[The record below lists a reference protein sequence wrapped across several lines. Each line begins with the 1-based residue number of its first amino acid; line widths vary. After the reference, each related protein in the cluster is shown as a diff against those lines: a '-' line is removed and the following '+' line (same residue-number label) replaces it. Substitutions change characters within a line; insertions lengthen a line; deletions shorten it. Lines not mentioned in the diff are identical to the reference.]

1 MDDSFIDFYYLFS
14 PPYGDG
20 TRDWVKYNCHFKF
33 SPPYGD
39 GTKNY
44 ELQ

>member
-20 TRDWVKYNCHFKF
+20 TEYYISMVVPGMF

-39 GTKNY
+39 GTS
-44 ELQ
+44 